1 MNRIRLLVALAFAA
15 LLAAAPASPIASS
28 GVVVS
33 QVYAGG
39 GNSEASFTTD
49 YVELFNAG
57 SAAVTIDGWTVQ
69 YASAAGSTWQTTAVS
84 GSIPSG
90 GYFLVQFASGGSV
103 GAGLPTPDATGTS
116 NPAVSGGKVAVVT
129 DATALSCGASAGSCS
144 SVGSIADLVGYG
156 SAADHEGAAAAPALS
171 SSTAAVRADN
181 GCTDTD
187 SNADDFTAGTP
198 TPRSSSSPA
207 TPCGSAPP
215 PPSGG
220 GVSSSATVD
229 VDVQPVLSLA
239 LEQPALSFGNAFSGD
254 TPAAVSEG
262 VTVVSNN
269 AAGYALTIHRTA
281 FAPADL
287 PLGIA
292 GTAPA
297 GGTLGPALVGGASPS
312 IPIAPA
318 ADLLVGTSSGQSAA
332 GGDAWPTTIGF
343 TAPLPVVAPGRYSA
357 TITYTLIGR

>member
-1 MNRIRLLVALAFAA
+1 VA
-15 LLAAAPASPIASS
+15 
-28 GVVVS
+28 
-33 QVYAGG
+33 
-39 GNSEASFTTD
+39 D
-49 YVELFNAG
+49 H
-57 SAAVTIDGWTVQ
+57 
-69 YASAAGSTWQTTAVS
+69 S

-129 DATALSCGASAGSCS
+129 DATALSCGGSAGSCS

-254 TPAAVSEG
+254 TPAAVSER

-269 AAGYALTIHRTA
+269 AGYALTIHRTA

-297 GGTLGPALVGGASPS
+297 GGTLGPTLVGGASPS

>member
-15 LLAAAPASPIASS
+15 LLVAAPASPNASS

-39 GNSEASFTTD
+39 GNSGASFSND
-49 YVELFNAG
+49 YVELLNAG
-57 SAAVTIDGWTVQ
+57 SAAVTVNGWTVQ
-69 YASAAGSTWQTTAVS
+69 YASAAGSTWQSTPLS
-84 GSIPSG
+84 GSIAPG
-90 GYFLVQFASGGSV
+90 GYFLVQLASGGTV
-103 GAGLPTPDATGTS
+103 GAALPTPDATGTS
-116 NPAVSGGKVAVVT
+116 NLAVSGGKVAVVT
-129 DATALSCGASAGSCS
+129 DATALSCGASAGSCAA
-144 SVGSIADLVGYG
+144 VGTIADLVGYG
-156 SAADHEGAAAAPALS
+156 SAADYEGAAAATSLS
-171 SSTAAVRADN
+171 SSTAAVRAGN
-181 GCTDTD
+181 GCTDTN
-187 SNADDFTAGTP
+187 SNADDFTAATP
-198 TPRSSSSPA
+198 TPRNSSSPA
-207 TPCGSAPP
+207 TSCGSVPP
-215 PPSGG
+215 PPPGD

-229 VDVQPVLSLA
+229 VDVEPVLSLA
-239 LEQPALSFGNAFSGD
+239 LEQPALSFGNARSGD
-254 TPAAVSEG
+254 TPAAVSER

-269 AAGYALTIHRTA
+269 DAGYALTIHRTA

-292 GTAPA
+292 STAPT
-297 GGTLGPALVGGASPS
+297 GGTLGPALVGGARPS

-318 ADLLVGTSSGQSAA
+318 ADLLVGTTSGRSAA

>member
-1 MNRIRLLVALAFAA
+1 MIRIRLLVALAFAA
-15 LLAAAPASPIASS
+15 LLVAAPAAPASPS
-28 GVVVS
+28 GIVVG

-39 GNSEASFTTD
+39 GNSGASFAND

-57 SAAVTIDGWTVQ
+57 SASVTVDGWTVQ
-69 YASAAGSTWQTTAVS
+69 YASAAGSTWQLTALS
-84 GSIPSG
+84 GTVAAG
-90 GYFLVQFASGGSV
+90 GRFLVQLASGGAV
-103 GAGLPTPDATGTS
+103 GAALPAPDATGTS
-116 NPAVSGGKVAVVT
+116 NMAVSGGKVAVVT
-129 DATALSCGASAGSCS
+129 DSTALTCGASAGSCS
-144 SVGSIADLVGYG
+144 AVGSIADLVGYG
-156 SAADHEGAAAAPALS
+156 SAADYEGAAAAPALS
-171 SSTAAVRADN
+171 SSTAAVRADD

-187 SNADDFTAGTP
+187 SNADDFAAGTP
-198 TPRSSSSPA
+198 TPRNSSAPTA
-207 TPCGSAPP
+207 TCGSGP
-215 PPSGG
+215 PPSG

-229 VDVQPVLSLA
+229 VDVQHVLSLA
-239 LEQPALSFGNAFSGD
+239 LEQPSLTFGNAFSGD
-254 TPAAVSEG
+254 TPAAVSER

-292 GTAPA
+292 STAPT
-297 GGTLGPALVGGASPS
+297 GGTLGPGLGGGVRAS
-312 IPIAPA
+312 IPISPA
-318 ADLLVGTSSGQSAA
+318 ADLLVGTTSARSAA

>member
-1 MNRIRLLVALAFAA
+1 MIRIRLLVALAFAA
-15 LLAAAPASPIASS
+15 LLVAAPAAPASPS
-28 GVVVS
+28 GIVVG

-39 GNSEASFTTD
+39 GNSGASFAND

-57 SAAVTIDGWTVQ
+57 SASVTVDGWTVQ
-69 YASAAGSTWQTTAVS
+69 YASAAGSTWQLTALS
-84 GSIPSG
+84 GTVAAG
-90 GYFLVQFASGGSV
+90 GRFLVQLASGGAV
-103 GAGLPTPDATGTS
+103 GAALPAPDATGTS
-116 NPAVSGGKVAVVT
+116 NMAVSGGKVAVVT
-129 DATALSCGASAGSCS
+129 DSTALTCGASAGSCS
-144 SVGSIADLVGYG
+144 AVGSIADLVGYG
-156 SAADHEGAAAAPALS
+156 SAADYEGAAAAPALS
-171 SSTAAVRADN
+171 SSAAAVRADD

-187 SNADDFTAGTP
+187 SNADDFAAGTP
-198 TPRSSSSPA
+198 TPRNSSAPTA
-207 TPCGSAPP
+207 TCGSGP
-215 PPSGG
+215 PPSG

-229 VDVQPVLSLA
+229 VDVQHVLSLA
-239 LEQPALSFGNAFSGD
+239 LEQPSLTFGNAFSGD
-254 TPAAVSEG
+254 TPAAVSER

-292 GTAPA
+292 STAPT
-297 GGTLGPALVGGASPS
+297 GGTVGPGLGGGARAS
-312 IPIAPA
+312 IPISPA
-318 ADLLVGTSSGQSAA
+318 ADLLVGTTSARSAA

>member
-1 MNRIRLLVALAFAA
+1 MNRIRLLVIVAFAA
-15 LLAAAPASPIASS
+15 LLVAAPASTASS
-28 GVVVS
+28 SGIVVS

-39 GNSEASFTTD
+39 GNSGASFTND

-57 SAAVTIDGWTVQ
+57 PASVTVDGWTVQ
-69 YASAAGSTWQTTAVS
+69 YASAAGSSWQLTALS
-84 GSIPSG
+84 GSIPPG
-90 GYFLVQFASGGSV
+90 GFFLVQLAAGGTV
-103 GAGLPTPDATGTS
+103 GAALPAPDATGTS
-116 NPAVSGGKVAVVT
+116 NLAVSGGKIAVVT
-129 DATALSCGASAGSCS
+129 DSTALTCGASAGSCS
-144 SVGSIADLVGYG
+144 TAGSIADLVGYG
-156 SAADHEGAAAAPALS
+156 SAVDYEGAAAAPALS
-171 SSTAAVRADN
+171 SSAAAVRADA

-198 TPRSSSSPA
+198 TPRNS
-207 TPCGSAPP
+207 SAPTTTCSPGP
-215 PPSGG
+215 PTGG

-239 LEQPALSFGNAFSGD
+239 LEQPALSFGAAFSGD
-254 TPAAVSEG
+254 TPAAVSER

-281 FAPADL
+281 FTPADL

-292 GTAPA
+292 STAPP
-297 GGTLGPALVGGASPS
+297 GGTLGPALAGGARPP

-318 ADLLVGTSSGQSAA
+318 ADLLVGTASAGSAA

-357 TITYTLIGR
+357 TVTYTLIGR

>member
-15 LLAAAPASPIASS
+15 LLVAAPAAPASPAGI
-28 GVVVS
+28 VVS

-39 GNSEASFTTD
+39 GNSGASFAND

-57 SAAVTIDGWTVQ
+57 SASVTVDGWTVQ
-69 YASAAGSTWQTTAVS
+69 YASAAGSTWQLTALS
-84 GSIPSG
+84 GSVAPG
-90 GYFLVQFASGGSV
+90 GRFLVQLASGGAV
-103 GAGLPTPDATGTS
+103 GAALPAPDATGTS
-116 NPAVSGGKVAVVT
+116 NMAVSGGKVAVVT
-129 DATALSCGASAGSCS
+129 DSAALTCGASAGSCS
-144 SVGSIADLVGYG
+144 TVGSIADLVGYG
-156 SAADHEGAAAAPALS
+156 SAADYEGASAAPALS
-171 SSTAAVRADN
+171 SSTAAVRADD

-198 TPRSSSSPA
+198 TPRNS
-207 TPCGSAPP
+207 SAPGAACTSGP
-215 PPSGG
+215 PPSG

-254 TPAAVSEG
+254 TPPAVSER

-269 AAGYALTIHRTA
+269 AAGYALTVHRTA
-281 FAPADL
+281 FTPADL

-292 GTAPA
+292 STAPA
-297 GGTLGPALVGGASPS
+297 GGTLGPGLVGGARPS

-318 ADLLVGTSSGQSAA
+318 ADLLVGTTSGRSAA
-332 GGDAWPTTIGF
+332 GGDAWPTTVGF

>member
-1 MNRIRLLVALAFAA
+1 MKRFRLLVALAFAA
-15 LLAAAPASPIASS
+15 LLVAAPASPNTSS

-39 GNSEASFTTD
+39 GNSGASFTND

-57 SAAVTIDGWTVQ
+57 SATVTVNGWTVQ
-69 YASAAGSTWQTTAVS
+69 YASAAGSTWQTTALS
-84 GSIPSG
+84 GSIVPG
-90 GYFLVQFASGGSV
+90 GYLLVQLASGGTV
-103 GAGLPTPDATGTS
+103 GAVLPTPDATGTS
-116 NPAVSGGKVAVVT
+116 NLAVSGGKVAVVT
-129 DATALSCGASAGSCS
+129 DETALSCGASAGSCS
-144 SVGSIADLVGYG
+144 AVGSISDLVGYG
-156 SAADHEGAAAAPALS
+156 SAADYEGASAASALS
-171 SSTAAVRADN
+171 SSTAAVRAN
-181 GCTDTD
+181 SGCTDTN

-198 TPRSSSSPA
+198 TPRNSSSPA

-215 PPSGG
+215 PPPGG

-239 LEQPALSFGNAFSGD
+239 LEQPTLSFGNAFSGD
-254 TPAAVSEG
+254 TPAAVSER

-269 AAGYALTIHRTA
+269 DAGYALTIHRTS

-292 GTAPA
+292 STVPT
-297 GGTLGPALVGGASPS
+297 GGTLGPALVGGARPP

-318 ADLLVGTSSGQSAA
+318 ADLLVGTTSGPSAA